1 MTVVVQGYKEAARAF
16 GKLNREFPKEVRR
29 RLKLAAKP
37 VRADIPRL
45 AGQALRN
52 LGSGD
57 PWAQARIGGG
67 TRLVYIAPKMRG
79 HKGAKTAA
87 RRRAS
92 TAFADAMMERA
103 MKPALERNRERV
115 ADSVDNLVGEM
126 ADDWGRGG

>member
-16 GKLNREFPKEVRR
+16 GKLNREFPKEVRK
-29 RLKLAAKP
+29 RLKRAAEP
-37 VRADIPRL
+37 VRDDIPRL
-45 AGQALRN
+45 AGSALRN
-52 LGSGD
+52 LGVGD

-67 TRLVYIAPKMRG
+67 TRRVYIAPKKRG
-79 HKGAKTAA
+79 HKGAKSAG

-92 TAFADAMMERA
+92 TVFATQMMERA

-115 ADSVDNLVGEM
+115 ADSVDRLLDEM